1 MPYLDVIGH
10 ICNMK
15 NFLYLILALT
25 HGTTI
30 TLAQSKPEQ
39 PVSTTSDSI
48 QTFDQYGPELYTKII
63 PNKDKD
69 YVYFEVRGD
78 RGYELSELIISIGTK
93 PKRVKIP
100 KRETNQFGF
109 FNCEDV
115 LCSTYIIA
123 VTANKTVELINT
135 EELLIEFLGS
145 IDNKEEA
152 YLLNLANDFIQNGR
166 YK

>member
-1 MPYLDVIGH
+1 
-10 ICNMK
+10 MK
-15 NFLYLILALT
+15 NLLYLILALIL
-25 HGTTI
+25 GTTV

-39 PVSTTSDSI
+39 PVSITADSI
-48 QTFDQYGPELYTKII
+48 QTFDRYGTELYTKII
-63 PNKDKD
+63 PNKNKD

-78 RGYELSELIISIGTK
+78 RGYELSKLITSIGIK

-100 KRETNQFGF
+100 KRETDQFGF

-123 VTANKTVELINT
+123 VTTNKTVELINS

-145 IDNKEEA
+145 IDNQEEA
-152 YLLNLANDFIQNGR
+152 YLLNLANDFIKNER